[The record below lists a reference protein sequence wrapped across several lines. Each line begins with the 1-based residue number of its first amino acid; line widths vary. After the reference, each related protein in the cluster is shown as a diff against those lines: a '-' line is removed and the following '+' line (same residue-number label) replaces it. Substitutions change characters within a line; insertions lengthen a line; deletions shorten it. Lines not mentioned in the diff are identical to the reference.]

1 MPPKS
6 RVLTDKEVLALPPM
20 LFGHIRWAK
29 SFGAPI
35 GDPASGF
42 RVLCQEHTASQFR
55 IGPGGK
61 PEVIPG
67 TGIWK
72 AAVTVPC
79 VAAPDQGDQHVVRFI
94 VPDVHLNMFPD
105 GKYRVTAELT
115 GNWTLSP
122 IQKFLGF
129 RRIEPLAFQVA
140 LTKQQ
145 HLASVDFEVVLEPL
159 RLYALG

>member
-6 RVLTDKEVLALPPM
+6 RVLTDKEVLELPPM
-20 LFGHIRWAK
+20 LFGHIRWQK

-55 IGPGGK
+55 IGASG

-105 GKYRVTAELT
+105 GKYRVAAELT
-115 GNWTLSP
+115 GNWSASP
-122 IQKFLGF
+122 IQKLLGF
-129 RRIEPLAFQVA
+129 RRIDPRAFHVV
-140 LTKQQ
+140 LTKDR
-145 HLASVDFEVVLEPL
+145 HLVSVDFEVVLEPL
-159 RLYALG
+159 RLAAFG